1 MVFSFAGLCIELGRY
16 RRDEQYFKHIP
27 GDLKFE
33 FLFLNSGNL
42 VFTEFSFMLFLF
54 SV

>member
-1 MVFSFAGLCIELGRY
+1 MVFSFAGLCIKLSRHGK
-16 RRDEQYFKHIP
+16 DEQYFKHVP
-27 GDLKFE
+27 GDLNFE
-33 FLFLNSGNL
+33 FFFLNSGNL